1 MLHSLIIQVKVSSVN
16 KAEIRKCLI
25 QCHLLFGLLIDH
37 IWNIKMDALTSFIV
51 VIIAITIQFSLYTIK
66 RLQEPLEPNY
76 LIDKDSKKIKNYMGK
91 YWKNAE
97 ITNGRL
103 AMIGFL
109 ALTINY
115 GFFGWII
122 PGFI

>member
-1 MLHSLIIQVKVSSVN
+1 
-16 KAEIRKCLI
+16 
-25 QCHLLFGLLIDH
+25 
-37 IWNIKMDALTSFIV
+37 
-51 VIIAITIQFSLYTIK
+51 
-66 RLQEPLEPNY
+66 

>member
-1 MLHSLIIQVKVSSVN
+1 
-16 KAEIRKCLI
+16 
-25 QCHLLFGLLIDH
+25 
-37 IWNIKMDALTSFIV
+37 MDALTSFIIV
-51 VIIAITIQFSLYTIK
+51 VIAITIQFSLYAIK
-66 RLQEPLEPNY
+66 RLQEPLEPNFM
-76 LIDKDSKKIKNYMGK
+76 IDKNSKNIKNYTDK

>member
-1 MLHSLIIQVKVSSVN
+1 
-16 KAEIRKCLI
+16 
-25 QCHLLFGLLIDH
+25 
-37 IWNIKMDALTSFIV
+37 
-51 VIIAITIQFSLYTIK
+51 
-66 RLQEPLEPNY
+66 
-76 LIDKDSKKIKNYMGK
+76 MGK

-109 ALTINY
+109 ALMVNY

-122 PGFI
+122 PGFIQAINISIFRENKFINQINSPFKKKIFIISKKAIE

>member
-1 MLHSLIIQVKVSSVN
+1 M
-16 KAEIRKCLI
+16 
-25 QCHLLFGLLIDH
+25 
-37 IWNIKMDALTSFIV
+37 
-51 VIIAITIQFSLYTIK
+51 
-66 RLQEPLEPNY
+66 QEPIEPDLSTNQK
-76 LIDKDSKKIKNYMGK
+76 LNKINELKKS

-103 AMIGFL
+103 AMVGLL
-109 ALTINY
+109 ALVVNY

>member
-1 MLHSLIIQVKVSSVN
+1 MIHLSLMKS
-16 KAEIRKCLI
+16 
-25 QCHLLFGLLIDH
+25 
-37 IWNIKMDALTSFIV
+37 KMDSLTSFI
-51 VIIAITIQFSLYTIK
+51 ILTIAITIQFSLYAIK
-66 RLQEPLEPNY
+66 RLQEPLEPSY
-76 LIDKDSKKIKNYMGK
+76 LINKDSKNIKNYMGK

-103 AMIGFL
+103 AMIGFF
-109 ALTINY
+109 ALLINY

>member
-1 MLHSLIIQVKVSSVN
+1 M
-16 KAEIRKCLI
+16 
-25 QCHLLFGLLIDH
+25 
-37 IWNIKMDALTSFIV
+37 
-51 VIIAITIQFSLYTIK
+51 
-66 RLQEPLEPNY
+66 
-76 LIDKDSKKIKNYMGK
+76 
-91 YWKNAE
+91 NAE

-109 ALTINY
+109 VLIVNY